1 MPKSQSKIGLQDND
15 LRELLSFLIK
25 QSPMSREQIADE
37 MSKSLGQ
44 PGSISWRMLNDWTSE
59 CHKSARFPAF
69 FIKSFCDAI
78 GNDRLQRWAAGSRLR
93 KLAEFAERHLELE
106 ERRAELLKP
115 SQGRRNW
122 AKGKR
127 PRKS

>member
-1 MPKSQSKIGLQDND
+1 MPESEVKIGLQDSA

-25 QSPMSREQIADE
+25 RSPMSREQIADE

-44 PGSISWRMLNDWTSE
+44 RISRHMLDDWTSE
-59 CHKSARFPAF
+59 CHKGARFPAVL
-69 FIKSFCDAI
+69 IQAFCDAT

-93 KLAEFAERHLELE
+93 KLIEFAERQLEVE
-106 ERRAELLKP
+106 ERRTELLKSNP
-115 SQGRRNW
+115 RRG

>member
-1 MPKSQSKIGLQDND
+1 MPNYEPKTGLQDNE

-25 QSPMSREQIADE
+25 QSRISREQIAE
-37 MSKSLGQ
+37 GMNESLRK
-44 PGSISWRMLNDWTSE
+44 PGLISRRMLDDWTSE

-69 FIKSFCDAI
+69 FIKPFCDAI
-78 GNDRLQRWAAGSRLR
+78 GNDRLQRWAAGPRLL
-93 KLAEFAERHLELE
+93 KHIELAERQLDFE

-115 SQGRRNW
+115 YPRCK

-127 PRKS
+127 LRKS